1 MIHPNPNRSWEF
13 RRRVALARAA
23 AGFEAAWSALW
34 PSLAVLGA
42 FLVISLFGL
51 WAWMPTWLHAA
62 GILGLAAGLIWS
74 LWRARPALRWP
85 DRDAGLRRLEEINAL
100 PHQPLRALGDRLS
113 GGADDPATVSL
124 WRRHQE
130 RLARTLRRLRV
141 GIPRSD
147 LPRRDPWALR
157 AGLLLLLL
165 IALVDAGSMAPRR
178 LVQAFELQR
187 PPSGAKVPVELTLWV
202 TPPIYTGRP
211 PVRLEVE
218 SQGAGEPVVVRAPA
232 TVSLPAGSESLAQLH
247 HLAAPAGQFALSL
260 EGNEKPFVSVGETSA
275 EATLVIDHSGRL
287 RIGSKRKELGAWQ
300 IEAIPDQPPTIKF
313 AEPPTVTQRGVLR
326 SHFLANDDY
335 GVSSISML
343 ISLFGDDQRVERI
356 ELMRPAGGTTKLDDA
371 AYLDLTPH
379 PWAGLPVVMRLEAV
393 DGIGQRGQSEPQELV
408 LPQRAFQHPVA
419 RALIEQRRRLA
430 AEPKQ
435 REDVIAALDNLSR
448 APQLFQNDAA
458 VYLALRSA
466 TMRLVLDQ
474 DGKAVDEVLGLLW
487 DTALHLEDG
496 GVSLAERNLR
506 DLQQAL
512 KDALARNA
520 PDQELE
526 RLMSELQRAM
536 NEYLDAL
543 LRQAQAQQQANAQ
556 QQQQLMPDPNAIQ
569 VQRQDL
575 QKMLDMMREMI
586 RTGAREAAQQ
596 MLAQLQDLLEN
607 LQVAQ
612 NGQMQQ
618 GQQMMSQL
626 QQMIQRQQDLLDR
639 TFGMSRQRGQQGMQ
653 DQPGQRGQQGQEG
666 DQQGQMGEMQPGG
679 GQLGQMAGDQE
690 ALRRALGELMRALGE
705 AGVQIPRSLGEAE
718 LSMRAARDALQQ
730 AQPDQAVDPQA
741 QAVDQLRQGGQ
752 AMMQEMQR
760 MYGQGQGQMPGQ
772 QFGQAPNDRDPLGRS
787 MYNQGGA
794 DLWGEHVPSQLD
806 LGKARAILEELQR
819 RASQRQRPPDE
830 LDYLQRL
837 LRRF

>member
-1 MIHPNPNRSWEF
+1 MSHTNPNRSWGF
-13 RRRVALARAA
+13 RRRLGLARAA
-23 AGFEAAWSALW
+23 AGFEAVWSALW
-34 PSLAVLGA
+34 PSLALLGV

-51 WAWMPTWLHAA
+51 WAWMPAWLHAA
-62 GILGLAAGLIWS
+62 GILGFAAGLIWT
-74 LWRARPALRWP
+74 LWRAREGLRWP
-85 DRDAGLRRLEEINAL
+85 DRDAGLRRLEQVNEL
-100 PHQPLRALGDRLS
+100 PHQPLRSLGDRLS
-113 GGADDPATVSL
+113 GGADDPATLSL

-130 RLARTLRRLRV
+130 RLAQTLRRLRIGV
-141 GIPRSD
+141 PRSD

-157 AGLLLLLL
+157 AGVLLLLLV
-165 IALVDAGSMAPRR
+165 ALVEAGSMAPRR

-187 PPSGAKVPVELTLWV
+187 PAASAKVPVELTLWV

-218 SQGAGEPVVVRAPA
+218 SQGAGEPVIVREPV
-232 TVSLPAGSESLAQLH
+232 TVSLPAGSEALAQLH
-247 HLAAPAGQFALSL
+247 HLGAPAEQFAIALND
-260 EGNEKPFVSVGETSA
+260 NEKPFVAVGETSA
-275 EATLVIDHSGRL
+275 EATMVIDRSGRL
-287 RIGSKRKELGAWQ
+287 HIGSRRKDLGAWQ
-300 IEAIPDQPPTIKF
+300 IEAIPDQAPTINF
-313 AEPPTVTQRGVLR
+313 AEPPAATQRGVLR
-326 SHFLANDDY
+326 SHFLAADDY
-335 GVSSISML
+335 GVSSIAVL

-356 ELMRPAGGTTKLDDA
+356 ELMRPTGGTTKLDDA
-371 AYLDLTPH
+371 SYLDLTPH
-379 PWAGLPVVMRLEAV
+379 PWAGLPVVMRLEVV
-393 DGIGQRGQSEPQELV
+393 DGIDQRGQSEPQQLV

-419 RALIEQRRRLA
+419 RALIEQRRHLA

-435 REDVIAALDNLSR
+435 REEVIAHLDELSR
-448 APQLFQNDAA
+448 APELFQNDTT

-466 TMRLVLDQ
+466 MERLLLDQ
-474 DGKAVDEVLGLLW
+474 DGKAVDEVLALLW

-496 GVSLAERNLR
+496 SVSLAERELR

-520 PDQELE
+520 SDQELE
-526 RLMSELQRAM
+526 RLMAALQRAM

-543 LRQAQAQQQANAQ
+543 LRQAQEQQQPGAE
-556 QQQQLMPDPNAIQ
+556 QQQLMPDPNAIQ

-575 QKMLDMMREMI
+575 QKMFDMMREMI

-596 MLAQLQDLLEN
+596 MLAQLQELLEN

-626 QQMIQRQQDLLDR
+626 QQMIQRQQELLDR
-639 TFGMSRQRGQQGMQ
+639 TFGMSRQRGRQGTQ
-653 DQPGQRGQQGQEG
+653 DQPGQRGQQGQESG
-666 DQQGQMGEMQPGG
+666 QQGQMGEMQPGG

-690 ALRRALGELMRALGE
+690 ALRRMLGELMRALGE

-730 AQPDQAVDPQA
+730 AQPDQALDPQA

-806 LGKARAILEELQR
+806 LGKARVILEELQR